1 MLVWDSYGHPL
12 SREKPEIDKSK
23 EILIDSPSLRLGI
36 APLMKPLKICYL
48 LESTNLSG
56 GVRVVF
62 DQTRVLRERGH
73 EVKVRALFG
82 DHMWYPYS
90 VDVDYVSDLLRRLI
104 FVQALIRIQANN
116 SIVTESGVLNR
127 PSGIICFPETE

>member
-1 MLVWDSYGHPL
+1 
-12 SREKPEIDKSK
+12 
-23 EILIDSPSLRLGI
+23 
-36 APLMKPLKICYL
+36 MKPLKICYL

-62 DQTRVLRERGH
+62 DQTRALRERGH

-90 VDVDYVSDLLRRLI
+90 VDVDYVSDL
-104 FVQALIRIQANN
+104 ASNG
-116 SIVTESGVLNR
+116 ER
-127 PSGIICFPETE
+127 PGPGITPDAAHKKDI